1 MKILVDADA
10 CPVKSIIEK
19 VAKNFNIKVTMFI
32 DTSHILESDYS
43 EIIQVGQ
50 GQDAADIA
58 IINNTQK
65 LDIIVTGDYGVA
77 SLALAMGAYV
87 ISFNGMYYTHDNIDR
102 LLFERHIGKQQRKAS
117 KRNSRIKKRTQDLD
131 IDFENALIKL
141 CKNKNEHL

>member
-65 LDIIVTGDYGVA
+65 FDIIVTGDYGVA

-102 LLFERHIGKQQRKAS
+102 LLFERHIGKQQRKAG

-131 IDFENALIKL
+131 INFENALIKL

>member
-102 LLFERHIGKQQRKAS
+102 LLFERHIGKQQRKAG

-131 IDFENALIKL
+131 INFENALIKL

>member
-87 ISFNGMYYTHDNIDR
+87 ISFNGMYYTH
-102 LLFERHIGKQQRKAS
+102 EIGRA
-117 KRNSRIKKRTQDLD
+117 
-131 IDFENALIKL
+131 
-141 CKNKNEHL
+141 HV